1 MDNNEL
7 YLKTAFCCMACDG
20 NIAEEEIALLK
31 SFAANEHVF
40 DGLDIQDKINEYVA
54 AINEQGNLFLNQFI
68 NEVKE
73 ADLEDDAALQLIKIA
88 IEIIE
93 ADKLIEYSEV
103 SFFKRIRK
111 QLKISDDV
119 VLAALPDKEDFFLPD
134 IEEDHSVDWDSLF
147 GNIQFEDI
155 RLGDIS
161 TEKPE

>member
-1 MDNNEL
+1 MENNEL

-20 NIAEEEIALLK
+20 DIAEEEVALLK
-31 SFAANEHVF
+31 SIAANEHVF
-40 DGLDIQDKINEYVA
+40 DGLDIQDKINEYVS

-68 NEVKE
+68 DEVRE

-88 IEIIE
+88 IETIE

-119 VLAALPDKEDFFLPD
+119 VLAAMPDKEDFFLPD
-134 IEEDHSVDWDSLF
+134 IDDDSAVDWDSLF
-147 GNIQFEDI
+147 GNIQFENI
-155 RLGDIS
+155 QLGDIA
-161 TEKPE
+161 TE